1 MAVVMKSVAAVSV
14 LAAVCFSVLY
24 NYTGEGVFLSLAI
37 TFGTI
42 AYHFCMRLAVGL
54 IFNASMKNR
63 ADYTKKWFRVGASEI
78 KLYNKLKVKKWKDK
92 MPTYDTDAFDTTKH
106 SRDELGQVMCQSE
119 LVHET
124 IFVLSFLPIIAV
136 VWFGEPLVFII
147 TSVVAATVD
156 LMFVMMQRYNR
167 SRIIR
172 MINKAK
178 RK

>member
-37 TFGTI
+37 TFGT
-42 AYHFCMRLAVGL
+42 LAVGL

-106 SRDELGQVMCQSE
+106 SRDELAQVMCQSE